1 MIKKEA
7 NLVRPVHRI
16 NLTLPIVRTD
26 AYEIYCTVPPA
37 QTQLLSNTRL
47 LAHEKPNNQ
56 TTRVRSLD
64 HLKYVTGP
72 VVVRLFIEMPLM
84 AIDSSSTV
92 VGSVSNALIN
102 SGYSGQAL
110 RVIPTMAKHNKHQP
124 DKDDS
129 KRSRSQSDDK
139 LLYESVES
147 FEEPFMN
154 KTKNGMW
161 QNVHQPQVTKPK
173 ILHQRK
179 TLKHD
184 FGSGYMDLRVPNTSS
199 LGNLSEESIISST
212 ERLHKRV
219 EQLTKTY
226 FPTIQQIRQTHLCP
240 ELINNRMHLHREE
253 QRNFVPKFSR
263 SRVV

>member
-1 MIKKEA
+1 
-7 NLVRPVHRI
+7 
-16 NLTLPIVRTD
+16 
-26 AYEIYCTVPPA
+26 
-37 QTQLLSNTRL
+37 
-47 LAHEKPNNQ
+47 
-56 TTRVRSLD
+56 
-64 HLKYVTGP
+64 
-72 VVVRLFIEMPLM
+72 MPLM
-84 AIDSSSTV
+84 TTDSSLTV

-102 SGYSGQAL
+102 SGYSGQDF
-110 RVIPTMAKHNKHQP
+110 RVIPTMAKLNKHQP
-124 DKDDS
+124 DKDDR

-161 QNVHQPQVTKPK
+161 QNVHQPQVTKAK

-179 TLKHD
+179 TLKHV